1 MEIKIKKLSKDA
13 LIPKY
18 AKAGDAGMDLVSISK
33 EYDGDGNTVYGT
45 GLAFEIPKGYV
56 GLLFPR
62 SSNAKTDLRLTN
74 SVGVLDSGY
83 RGEVMFKFR
92 NDNYSR
98 MDGGLQSHLMMGDI
112 SFNNEYKVGDRIGQ
126 ILILPY
132 PEINFLEV
140 DALSETERG
149 EGGYGSTGN

>member
-13 LIPKY
+13 VIPKY
-18 AKAGDAGMDLVSISK
+18 AKEGDAGMDLVATSK
-33 EYDGDGNTVYGT
+33 EYDEYGNTVYGT
-45 GLAFEIPKGYV
+45 GLAFEIPKGYA

-92 NDNYSR
+92 NDNFNIVLAQGFNFYN
-98 MDGGLQSHLMMGDI
+98 GDI
-112 SFNNEYKVGDRIGQ
+112 SFNREYKIGDRIGQ

-140 DALSETERG
+140 DELSETERG